1 MVNFFLIAF
10 VFVVVFF
17 CYSIE
22 NNLSFFKSL
31 NLFLISFF
39 FRSNVKNIFFIKK
52 NINLTKVEQR
62 NTINAFSF
70 EVSKGKEEVS
80 DFAIVDWVASLTVKL
95 SNNVN
100 FERSLDNYGLVISVG
115 DGIAT
120 IFGLHQVKAGEIV
133 LFSSGVSGL
142 ALNLASNNV
151 GVVILGDNRLV
162 REGSIATRSNEMFS
176 VSVGTGLIKRVVDAL
191 GNPIDSHVSN
201 LKQSEVKTLVER
213 KAPGI
218 ISRKSVFEP
227 MRTGLKAIDSM
238 IPIGR
243 GQREL
248 IIGDRQTGKT
258 TVAID
263 AIILNK
269 PNIKRSLVDNLFSV
283 YVAVGQK
290 RSTVV
295 QIVET
300 LRKKKAFDFCTVVA
314 ATSSDAAALQY
325 LSPYS
330 GCAIGE

>member
-1 MVNFFLIAF
+1 MHLV
-10 VFVVVFF
+10 
-17 CYSIE
+17 
-22 NNLSFFKSL
+22 
-31 NLFLISFF
+31 
-39 FRSNVKNIFFIKK
+39 RS
-52 NINLTKVEQR
+52 
-62 NTINAFSF
+62 
-70 EVSKGKEEVS
+70 
-80 DFAIVDWVASLTVKL
+80 
-95 SNNVN
+95 
-100 FERSLDNYGLVISVG
+100 
-115 DGIAT
+115 
-120 IFGLHQVKAGEIV
+120 GEIV
-133 LFSSGVSGL
+133 HFTSGVRGL
-142 ALNLASNNV
+142 ALNLSSDSV

-162 REGSIATRSNEMFS
+162 REGSIATRTNQMFS
-176 VSVGTGLIKRVVDAL
+176 VAVGTGLIKRVVDAL
-191 GNPIDSHVSN
+191 GNPIDSN
-201 LKQSEVKTLVER
+201 MAKIKQVEFKIFKTLVER

-269 PNIKRSLVDNLFSV
+269 PNIKRSLVENLFSV
-283 YVAVGQK
+283 YVAIGQK